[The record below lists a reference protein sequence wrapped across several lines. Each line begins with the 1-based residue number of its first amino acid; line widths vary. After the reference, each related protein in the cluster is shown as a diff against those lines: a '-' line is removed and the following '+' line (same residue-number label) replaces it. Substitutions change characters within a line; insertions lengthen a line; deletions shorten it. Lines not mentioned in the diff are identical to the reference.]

1 MFDIS
6 DINRVKV
13 IAEEGSFNK
22 AAQKLFISQPA
33 LTKRIARLEDL
44 LGMKLF
50 HRSNKGIILTEFGK
64 KVISDGGDIVKQM
77 TILHRELVMMAG
89 KEIGT
94 LRFGVGPVIEEEIL
108 TKALAN
114 FLRDYPTIGIT
125 VKVDNAA
132 NLMTLLKDGE
142 IDIAVGAF
150 SNSHQYTEFTVEL
163 LGSRDVIFVARP
175 EHPLFKNE
183 HKKIPIQQMLQ
194 YPMAAPELPSTTEA
208 WLKQRQKDPLS
219 KTGYLISENYRL
231 LCSVVKSTNHITAGP
246 DILFSKELKSGALK
260 ILPLAEVTT
269 WQAYIV
275 MRPEATH
282 APLVQAISAMIKETF
297 NALPS

>member
-1 MFDIS
+1 MLDIS
-6 DINRVKV
+6 DINRIKV

-44 LGMKLF
+44 LKMKLF
-50 HRSNKGIILTEFGK
+50 HRSNKGIMLTEFGK
-64 KVISDGGDIVKQM
+64 KVAADGNHIAKQM
-77 TILHRELVMMAG
+77 GILERELVLMAG

-132 NLMTLLKDGE
+132 NLMKLLEEGE

-150 SNSHQYTEFTVEL
+150 SNSHQFTEFTVEL

-175 EHPLFKNE
+175 EHPLFE
-183 HKKIPIQQMLQ
+183 SGHVKIPIPHMLQ
-194 YPMAAPELPSTTEA
+194 YPMAAPELPSTTET

-246 DILFSKELKSGALK
+246 DILFSQDLRRGDLK

-269 WQAYIV
+269 WEAYIV

-282 APLVQAISAMIKETF
+282 APLVQAISAMIKQTF
-297 NALPS
+297 SEISS